1 MRLHIASRLLGE
13 IRSHGEE
20 CYPEEGAGFL
30 LGKNQGDRRVEQI
43 IIVQNDGEPG
53 ARQNRYLIDPLTY
66 MKAELAAQ
74 DGGLE
79 VIGVFHSHPDHP
91 DQPSEYDRDWA
102 QPGFSYV
109 ITSVEGGKAAG
120 SRSWRLTEDRSGF
133 DEEELL
139 TGDHA

>member
-1 MRLHIASRLLGE
+1 LRLHIPSRLLGE
-13 IRSHGEE
+13 IRNHGEE

-30 LGKNQGDRRVEQI
+30 LGRDQGARRAERIIVVQNERAPGDRRT
-43 IIVQNDGEPG
+43 
-53 ARQNRYLIDPLTY
+53 RYLIDPVTY
-66 MKAELAAQ
+66 MQAELTAQ
-74 DGGLE
+74 DDGLE

-91 DQPSEYDRDWA
+91 NQPSEYDRDWA

-109 ITSVEGGKAAG
+109 ITSVERGKAAG

-139 TGDHA
+139 TDDHP